1 MAISN
6 ARIKALR
13 VRNAVTGEGTE
24 SPSYKIHQ
32 ESIYRVWGPQSRA
45 AEGHPPPEP
54 PTQAVLDPAL
64 FPLFDG
70 CCLVGRLEH
79 GNTATPADRRGW

>member
-1 MAISN
+1 MW
-6 ARIKALR
+6 
-13 VRNAVTGEGTE
+13 NAVTGERTE

-32 ESIYRVWGPQSRA
+32 ESIYRAWGPQSRA

-79 GNTATPADRRGW
+79 GNTATPRTGLALLRGVGSQVQPP